1 MPDTRH
7 PIRGTRD
14 IWTGGALFLLS
25 IGVTAHQL
33 ALMQILSYIQW
44 YHFAYMIVALA
55 LLGFGASGTVFSLWR
70 RQIMVRSRTLLP
82 ILMLASGLAMALAI
96 SSAYLPSLRFDLYL
110 LFVDPE
116 QILRLAAA
124 CLIYSLPFFLAGL
137 AIALALAT
145 DIANTG
151 FLYCSS
157 LIGSGVG
164 GLLGLWLISL
174 VLPERLPPLIGLLP
188 LAAGMLLLV
197 RHRPIEAFMVT
208 VPLLTGCLVL
218 CIFARPLMPSQF
230 KDVSLALNLP
240 HAAIVAEQPSPHGL
254 LQVITAPTLRQA
266 PGLSVYFQGTIPSQ
280 PSILINGDTYG
291 SLTST
296 GPQTMPLLEYSP
308 ELLGYLLS
316 DAETILL
323 LQPGG
328 NGPPEQAL
336 YHAAKHITIV
346 EPHPGIVRLLRQG
359 VQDFTGYGSVPL
371 VKLTQNDPRAFLA
384 HSSEKYELIRL
395 PMVGAFG
402 GNIGLYALS
411 EQYLLTRQSF
421 DQAWQ
426 RLAEDGVLMASVW
439 MDYPVKNPF
448 KLLATMLETL
458 EGEGIRD
465 ARHHIAAWRSWAT
478 VTFALVKRPLTAAD
492 SASVRR
498 WAAKLGFD
506 PLLLP
511 DIRDSERKRFN
522 QLQDVE
528 FFADIDALFSEQRS
542 AFYRNFDF
550 NIRPA
555 TDNKPYFSQFLRFS
569 QLDRLTEMVTLRQV
583 PFFEM
588 GSFILAV
595 TLLLLTSMAAIFIG
609 LPLCRLGWRGPGHLQ
624 TFVYFGGLG
633 LGYMMLEIIIIQSLI
648 LFLGN
653 PLTAAATVLAT
664 LLVSS
669 GLGSLYSEKL
679 QPRPAVIRRITGS
692 IGLLIVGYGLV
703 LGSSHL
709 TASGSFTSRIFIAI
723 LAIAPIGFLLGM
735 PFPLGLRRLHGDRPA
750 HLPWAWGING
760 CFSVIGPVLATVT
773 AVQFGLHTVYF
784 LAAAAY
790 LLALCS
796 TRSRKP
802 TADPPGQTVPSSVI
816 TQ

>member
-7 PIRGTRD
+7 PIPGTRD
-14 IWTGGALFLLS
+14 IRTGGALFLLS

-70 RQIMVRSRTLLP
+70 RQIMAHSRMLLP
-82 ILMLASGLAMALAI
+82 ILMFASGLAMALAI
-96 SSAYLPSLRFDLYL
+96 SSAYLPALRFDLYL

-116 QILRLAAA
+116 QSLRLAAA
-124 CLIYSLPFFLAGL
+124 CLIYSLPFFFAGL

-145 DIANTG
+145 NIDDTG
-151 FLYCSS
+151 FLYFSS
-157 LIGSGVG
+157 LSGSGVG
-164 GLLGLWLISL
+164 GLLGLWLIAL
-174 VLPERLPPLIGLLP
+174 VLPERLPPLIALLP
-188 LAAGMLLLV
+188 LAAGMLLLF
-197 RHRPIEAFMVT
+197 RHRPIQAFMVT
-208 VPLLTGCLVL
+208 IPLLTGCLGL
-218 CIFARPLMPSQF
+218 FIFARPLVPSQF
-230 KDVSLALNLP
+230 KDVSLDLNLP

-254 LQVITAPTLRQA
+254 LQVISAPTLRQA

-296 GPQTMPLLEYSP
+296 GPQIIPLLEYSP

-316 DAETILL
+316 KAENTLL

-328 NGPPEQAL
+328 NGPLEQAL
-336 YHAAKHITIV
+336 YHAAKHITAV
-346 EPHPGIVRLLRQG
+346 EPHPGVVKVLRLG
-359 VQDFTGYGSVPL
+359 VQDFTGYGSVPQ
-371 VKLTQNDPRAFLA
+371 VKLIQNDSRAFLA
-384 HSSEKYELIRL
+384 RSPEEYELIRL
-395 PMVGAFG
+395 PMVGTFG

-439 MDYPVKNPF
+439 MDYPVKNPL

-458 EGEGIRD
+458 ENAGIKD
-465 ARHHIAAWRSWAT
+465 ARHHIAAWRGWAT

-492 SASVRR
+492 SASIRHR
-498 WAAKLGFD
+498 AADLGFD

-511 DIRDSERKRFN
+511 DIRPSERNRVN

-528 FFADIDALFSEQRS
+528 FFADVDALFSGQRS
-542 AFYRNFDF
+542 AFYRHSDF

-555 TDNKPYFSQFLRFS
+555 TDNKPYFSQFLRFA
-569 QLDRLTEMVTLRQV
+569 QLDRLTEMATLRQI

-588 GSFILAV
+588 GSFILAF
-595 TLLLLTSMAAIFIG
+595 TLLLLTSLAVVFIG
-609 LPLCRLGWRGPGHLQ
+609 LPLYRLGWHGPGHLQ

-633 LGYMMLEIIIIQSLI
+633 LGYMMLEIVIIQSLI

-664 LLVSS
+664 LLFSS

-679 QPRPAVIRRITGS
+679 QARPAVIRRITGF
-692 IGLLIVGYGLV
+692 IVLLIVGYGLV
-703 LGSSHL
+703 LGSGHF
-709 TASGSFTSRIFIAI
+709 TAVESYTSRIFIAI
-723 LAIAPIGFLLGM
+723 VAIAPIGFLLGM

-750 HLPWAWGING
+750 HIPWAWGING

-773 AVQFGLHTVYF
+773 AVQFGLHIVYF

-796 TRSRKP
+796 LETRGSGSGIP
-802 TADPPGQTVPSSVI
+802 APG
-816 TQ
+816 